1 LIADRRGIVASI
13 TGVLAELS
21 IGLLELTQTV
31 VCGYFTITLAVAM
44 PNGDAEEKT
53 REKAK
58 SLEATLPETI
68 RQRLGGDAAVT
79 LVPFQNSST
88 ATPKCDRYILTATG
102 HAHTET
108 IHAITELV
116 AERGGNFVD
125 FAFENSPSGVSFM
138 AEIDLPAEA
147 ALGALQIDLAA
158 AAGREN
164 NLRVRLQ
171 HQRLF
176 TATNDIAFRRVGA

>member
-1 LIADRRGIVASI
+1 MIADRRGIIATI
-13 TGVLAELS
+13 TGVLKEHR

-31 VCGYFTITLAVAM
+31 ISGYFTITLAVAM
-44 PNGDAEEKT
+44 PEEVAPV
-53 REKAK
+53 E
-58 SLEATLPETI
+58 LERTLPEAI
-68 RQRLGGDAAVT
+68 RKRLGGDAAVT
-79 LVPFQNSST
+79 LVPFRSPSV
-88 ATPKCDRYILTATG
+88 AVPRCDRYILTATG
-102 HAHTET
+102 DARTET

-125 FAFENSPSGVSFM
+125 FAFENSGGGVSFM
-138 AEIDLPAEA
+138 AEIDLPDDVP
-147 ALGALQIDLAA
+147 LGALQIDLE
-158 AAGREN
+158 AAGSEKN

>member
-1 LIADRRGIVASI
+1 
-13 TGVLAELS
+13 
-21 IGLLELTQTV
+21 
-31 VCGYFTITLAVAM
+31 M
-44 PNGDAEEKT
+44 PDN
-53 REKAK
+53 
-58 SLEATLPETI
+58 SHEATLPEII

-79 LVPFQNSST
+79 LIPFRNPSAAISQ
-88 ATPKCDRYILTATG
+88 CDRYILTATG
-102 HAHTET
+102 DAPTGA

-125 FAFENSPSGVSFM
+125 FAFENSPSGVSLM
-138 AEIDLPAEA
+138 AEIDLPSDA

-158 AAGREN
+158 VAGKET

-176 TATNDIAFRRVGA
+176 TATNDVAFRRVGA